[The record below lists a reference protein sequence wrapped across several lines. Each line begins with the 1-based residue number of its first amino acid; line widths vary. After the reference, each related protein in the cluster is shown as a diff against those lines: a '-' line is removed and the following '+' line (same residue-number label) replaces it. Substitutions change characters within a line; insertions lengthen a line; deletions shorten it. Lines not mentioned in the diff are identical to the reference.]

1 MNGMATPTI
10 PERTPE
16 RTPERPAGERRTEL
30 AEFLKARRARILP
43 TDVGLP
49 PGMRRRTDGLRRE
62 EVAQLAGVGLTW
74 YTWLEQGRPI
84 RASTQVLD
92 AVGRALRL
100 DGAELEHLYRL
111 ADVPVAP
118 SDAAAVTASPA
129 VQEIL
134 DSLDPVPA
142 VLINSRYDV
151 LAANRAHEDLTWQW
165 HSMPC
170 ECRNILWCCFT
181 DPASRRR
188 LLNFDEEMRRM
199 VATLRSA
206 FAQHLR
212 EPAWTGF
219 IRRLS
224 AASPEFAELWARHEV
239 ANPESRVKHYLH
251 PDAGLLRLRTTSLAV
266 ADMPEARIVA
276 YTAVDE
282 ETRRRLP
289 LIRRGR

>member
-1 MNGMATPTI
+1 MATPTI
-10 PERTPE
+10 PERTPQ
-16 RTPERPAGERRTEL
+16 RPAGERRTEL

-49 PGMRRRTDGLRRE
+49 PGTRRRTDGLRRE

-111 ADVPVAP
+111 ADIPVPP
-118 SDAAAVTASPA
+118 SDAAAVAVSPA

-134 DSLDPVPA
+134 DSMEPLPA

-151 LAANRAHEDLTWQW
+151 LAANLAYEDLTWRW
-165 HSMPC
+165 SSMPC
-170 ECRNILWCCFT
+170 ECRNILWCLFT
-181 DPASRRR
+181 DPAARRR
-188 LLNFDEEMRRM
+188 LLNFDEETRRM

-239 ANPESRVKHYLH
+239 ANPESRVKHILH
-251 PDAGLLRLRTTSLAV
+251 ADAGLLRLRSNSLAV

-276 YTAVDE
+276 YTPVDE

-289 LIRRGR
+289 LIRRPR

>member
-1 MNGMATPTI
+1 MVAMATPTI
-10 PERTPE
+10 PER
-16 RTPERPAGERRTEL
+16 PAGERRVEL
-30 AEFLKARRARILP
+30 AAFLKARRARILP

-100 DGAELEHLYRL
+100 DSAELEHLYRL
-111 ADVPVAP
+111 ADVPVPP

-134 DSLDPVPA
+134 DSMDPLPA

-151 LAANRAHEDLTWQW
+151 LAANLAHEDLSWQW
-165 HSMPC
+165 QSMPC

-181 DPASRRR
+181 DPDARRR
-188 LLNFDEEMRRM
+188 LLNFDEEMPRM
-199 VATLRSA
+199 VATLRAA

-224 AASPEFAELWARHEV
+224 AASPDFAKLWARHEV
-239 ANPESRVKHYLH
+239 ANPESHVKHYLH

-266 ADMPEARIVA
+266 ADLPEARIVA
-276 YTAVDE
+276 YTPVDE

-289 LIRRGR
+289 LTRRPR

>member
-1 MNGMATPTI
+1 MDAMATPTI
-10 PERTPE
+10 PE

-30 AEFLKARRARILP
+30 AAFLKARRARILP

-49 PGMRRRTDGLRRE
+49 PGIRRRTDGLRRE

-118 SDAAAVTASPA
+118 SDAAAVAVSPA

-134 DSLDPVPA
+134 DSMDPLPA

-151 LAANRAHEDLTWQW
+151 LAANRAHEDLTWEW
-165 HSMPC
+165 RSMPC

-181 DPASRRR
+181 DPAARRR

-199 VATLRSA
+199 VATLRAA

-224 AASPEFAELWARHEV
+224 AASPEFTELWARHEV

-251 PDAGLLRLRTTSLAV
+251 GDAGLLRLRTNSLAV

-276 YTAVDE
+276 YTPVDE

-289 LIRRGR
+289 LTRRPR